1 MRKDKEKVLDE
12 VWTEERVKSFLNVRS
27 HDEVEEDFHMLLKA
41 YQSMRAEDFAKF
53 VSFFINDGR
62 SLNARNPAGKRFW
75 TSSASTGGLKPM
87 DRSSKTPAQT
97 STLARP

>member
-1 MRKDKEKVLDE
+1 MKKDKEKVLDE

-53 VSFFINDGR
+53 VGFFTADGR
-62 SLNARNPAGKRFW
+62 SVNSRGPDGQTVLSIIEQHRRSGEYGDILRQAG
-75 TSSASTGGLKPM
+75 AE
-87 DRSSKTPAQT
+87 
-97 STLARP
+97 

>member
-27 HDEVEEDFHMLLKA
+27 HDDVEEDFHMLLKA

-53 VSFFINDGR
+53 VNFFTNDGR
-62 SLNARNPAGKRFW
+62 SVNARNPAGKTVLDIVREHRR
-75 TSSASTGGLKPM
+75 SGEYVEILKM
-87 DRSSKTPAQT
+87 AG
-97 STLARP
+97 AE